1 MVGLPRRME
10 KHDACY
16 AWQDLG
22 KILTSVPCGNA
33 CQDHGKIMARSWQD
47 NHGKTCKLVLIV
59 HNLFFSQK
67 FFVVCNFWISHC
79 NNFGHNIYWLKIVFN
94 WKLSKIC
101 SIICCTYWPSFVTW
115 EHGIVTT
122 NMTYHT
128 KQTPNQVIATCGFA
142 ISVWKPTILAMI
154 CLELCK
160 SCYYLIYWGNGF

>member
-1 MVGLPRRME
+1 M
-10 KHDACY
+10 HAT
-16 AWQDLG
+16 LG
-22 KILTSVPCGNA
+22 KILARSWQAFHVEMLA
-33 CQDHGKIMARSWQD
+33 KIMARSWQD

-128 KQTPNQVIATCGFA
+128 KQTPNQVIAACGFA
-142 ISVWKPTILAMI
+142 ISVWYSSDDLFRIMQIMLLPDLLM
-154 CLELCK
+154 
-160 SCYYLIYWGNGF
+160 